1 MFDYVSDKNFIMF
14 AIQSYDNNNMFS
26 SEEEFHED
34 LTRIRSISR
43 SFSRYRK
50 TGEINE
56 RLVLNHLIILYNVF
70 EGETLTKML
79 VFKLQSYLEYLKPFL
94 MLIARWPEYIDGV
107 FDSRLIGTDIS
118 MDMKLVERLRKI

>member
-70 EGETLTKML
+70 EGETL
-79 VFKLQSYLEYLKPFL
+79 S
-94 MLIARWPEYIDGV
+94 
-107 FDSRLIGTDIS
+107 
-118 MDMKLVERLRKI
+118 

>member
-1 MFDYVSDKNFIMF
+1 MFDYVNDKNFMMF
-14 AIQSYDNNNMFS
+14 AVRNYDNTMCA

-56 RLVLNHLIILYNVF
+56 RLVLNHLIVLYNVF
-70 EGETLTKML
+70 EGEAMTKML
-79 VFKLQSYLEYLKPFL
+79 VFKLQNYLEYLKPFL
-94 MLIARWPEYIDGV
+94 MLIARWPEYIEGV
-107 FDSRLIGTDIS
+107 FEEILIGTDIS
-118 MDMKLVERLRKI
+118 MDMNLVDRLRKI

>member
-14 AIQSYDNNNMFS
+14 AIQSYDNNMFS

-70 EGETLTKML
+70 DGETLTKML

-107 FDSRLIGTDIS
+107 FDSRLIGTDIP
-118 MDMKLVERLRKI
+118 MDMKLVERLRTI

>member
-14 AIQSYDNNNMFS
+14 AIQSYDNNMCS

-70 EGETLTKML
+70 DGETLTKML

>member
-107 FDSRLIGTDIS
+107 FDSRLIGTDIP
-118 MDMKLVERLRKI
+118 MDMKLVERLRTI

>member
-1 MFDYVSDKNFIMF
+1 MFDYVNDKNFMMF
-14 AIQSYDNNNMFS
+14 AVRNYDNTMCA

-56 RLVLNHLIILYNVF
+56 RLVLNHLIVLYNVF
-70 EGETLTKML
+70 EGGAMTKML
-79 VFKLQSYLEYLKPFL
+79 VFKLQNYLEYLKPFL
-94 MLIARWPEYIDGV
+94 MLIARWPEYIEGV
-107 FDSRLIGTDIS
+107 FEEILIGTDIS
-118 MDMKLVERLRKI
+118 MDMNLVDRLRKI